1 LWSKLNN
8 MKKNVLVY
16 GCLSGSIFVVFM
28 LLLGRYHSSFDSK
41 RGMIYGYATMILA
54 FSFVFAGVKNY
65 RDKYA
70 GGNISFGKAFKTAI
84 LISLVSSCFYVAS
97 WLVVN
102 KTMLPN
108 FAEDYANAYIK
119 STVASGAS
127 AEKIAK
133 TTKEMEDFKTMYK
146 NPVYVVLMTF
156 LEVLPI
162 GVLISLI
169 AALVLKRRKVTSQSV

>member
-1 LWSKLNN
+1 

-70 GGNISFGKAFKTAI
+70 
-84 LISLVSSCFYVAS
+84 
-97 WLVVN
+97 
-102 KTMLPN
+102 
-108 FAEDYANAYIK
+108 
-119 STVASGAS
+119 
-127 AEKIAK
+127 
-133 TTKEMEDFKTMYK
+133 
-146 NPVYVVLMTF
+146 
-156 LEVLPI
+156 
-162 GVLISLI
+162 
-169 AALVLKRRKVTSQSV
+169 